1 MVRKGSVMSSMTNPP
16 MVTYEKSL
24 LHLSLENCLKIENK
38 THKDVDLL
46 LIQEIIYEFCQSLDF
61 FLQFFKNFETPLE

>member
-1 MVRKGSVMSSMTNPP
+1 MSSMTNPP
-16 MVTYEKSL
+16 IVTYEKSL
-24 LHLSLENCLKIENK
+24 LHLSLENCLKIEI
-38 THKDVDLL
+38 DVDLL

>member
-1 MVRKGSVMSSMTNPP
+1 MCEGCVMSSMTNPP
-16 MVTYEKSL
+16 IVTYEKSL
-24 LHLSLENCLKIENK
+24 LHLSLENCLKIEI
-38 THKDVDLL
+38 DVDLL